1 MHVIVMIPAY
11 NEEQSIGE
19 VINKIPKLESHKIS
33 ILVINDGSTDKT
45 EEISRSLGAIVI
57 NNPKNLGLGASLKIG
72 LNEAVSLGAD
82 IIVNIDADGQYNAE
96 DIPKLIEPII
106 NKQADLVLANRFSQ
120 MNYKMPLIK
129 RWGNRFTSWF
139 VRKLSNTNVQDCQTG
154 FRAIS
159 RRLAETLKV
168 LLKGG
173 YTYTQ
178 EMIIHAKFNGF
189 EIVEIDTVFN
199 ARRYGESRLI
209 SNVFSYF
216 SKVIRIIIG
225 TYKDYKPLQFFGVVS
240 TIFIILGLI
249 ALGLDSFGRLQ
260 GFHLVPFINVTND
273 PKIILTIFIPLGL
286 AFFFFM
292 FGFVLDTINR
302 TKTAIIQ
309 QNAILRK
316 SIDELSKKLEE
327 MKQKQD

>member
-1 MHVIVMIPAY
+1 MHIVVMIPAY
-11 NEEQSIGE
+11 NEEQSIGT
-19 VINKIPKLESHKIS
+19 VIQNIPKLEHHKVS
-33 ILVINDGSTDKT
+33 ILVINDGSKDKT
-45 EEISRSLGAIVI
+45 AEISRSLGAMVI
-57 NNPKNLGLGASLKIG
+57 DNPRNLGLGASLKIG
-72 LNEAVSLGAD
+72 LNEAVNLGAD
-82 IIVNIDADGQYNAE
+82 VIVNIDADGQYNPK
-96 DIPKLIEPII
+96 DIPTLIEPIT
-106 NKQADLVLANRFSQ
+106 NNRADLVLANRFKD
-120 MNYKMPLIK
+120 MKYKMPLIK

-139 VRKLSNTNVQDCQTG
+139 VRKLSDTKVQDCQTG

-189 EIVEIDTVFN
+189 EIVEVDTAFN
-199 ARRYGESRLI
+199 SRLHGESRLI
-209 SNVFSYF
+209 TNVFSYF

-225 TYKDYKPLQFFGVVS
+225 TYKDYKPLQFFGTLS
-240 TIFIILGLI
+240 FGFIILGLI
-249 ALGLDSFGRLQ
+249 ALALDSFGRLE
-260 GFHLVPFINVTND
+260 GFHLVPFINITND
-273 PKIILTIFIPLGL
+273 PKIILTIFIPLFL

-292 FGFVLDTINR
+292 FGFVLDNVNR

-316 SIDELSKKLEE
+316 SIDELTKRIDELN
-327 MKQKQD
+327 QKPI